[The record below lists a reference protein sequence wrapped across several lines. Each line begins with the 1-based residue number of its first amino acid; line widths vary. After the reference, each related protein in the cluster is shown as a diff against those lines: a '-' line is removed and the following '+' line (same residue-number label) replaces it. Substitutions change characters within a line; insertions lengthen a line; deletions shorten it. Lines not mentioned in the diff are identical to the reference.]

1 MLGEIGCKHSLAI
14 IWGSKPPNPRLHK
27 IEQLLNKGAKIDH
40 FIPAVGEV
48 DGYDWIL
55 SGHDTVF
62 RRAVK
67 LKNAL
72 DNAIGPYSKPNVVEM
87 LVGQFP
93 TYRKNAQGS
102 WKSLLGRLFRHRLY
116 TAAQILIKTHEPTNP
131 LYDLVC
137 CHNDPTDVFIWLPL
151 IFEHY
156 TPSTQIK
163 LCLQKMS
170 NDGAFQNYRPRR
182 WLPVITNYLRRHSRY
197 GLDFVTRAIGG
208 TYSLDDPL
216 CLRYNRFGRNLWIA
230 QELRNM
236 NLISSVNITR
246 DEAGLILADNIPIM
260 PSCPQL
266 HDFLATQLLV
276 QFPFSIELD
285 KILGIGGE
293 SIVFRHPVDGIDRAL
308 KVAPYEEIANN
319 EKQLVQQ
326 AQQKL
331 RSRNGQLDL
340 ENAMCEINLDL
351 VNKTAEFGITTL
363 THKNLIHY
371 HNIIID
377 VVHGQFAYII
387 RKL

>member
-1 MLGEIGCKHSLAI
+1 M
-14 IWGSKPPNPRLHK
+14 
-27 IEQLLNKGAKIDH
+27 DH
-40 FIPAVGEV
+40 FIPAVNEIGSNHN
-48 DGYDWIL
+48 G
-55 SGHDTVF
+55 F

-67 LKNAL
+67 LRNAL
-72 DNAIGPYSKPNVVEM
+72 DNAIGPCSKPDVVEM
-87 LVGQFP
+87 LVRRFP

-102 WKSLLGRLFRHRLY
+102 WKSLLGRLFRHGLY
-116 TAAQILIKTHEPTNP
+116 TAAEILIITHEPTNP

-137 CHNDPTDVFIWLPL
+137 CHNDPTDVCCKTWLDL

-163 LCLQKMS
+163 LCLQKIS
-170 NDGAFQNYRPRR
+170 NDGAFQNYRPRS
-182 WLPVITNYLRRHSRY
+182 WLPVVMNYLRRHSRY

-208 TYSLDDPL
+208 TYSIYDPL
-216 CLRYNRFGRNLWIA
+216 CLRYNKCGRNLWIA

-236 NLISSVNITR
+236 NLVGDVNITR
-246 DEAGLILADNIPIM
+246 DETGTIFADNIPI
-260 PSCPQL
+260 SCPEL
-266 HDFLATQLLV
+266 HHYLETQSRV

-293 SIVFRHPVDGIDRAL
+293 SIVFRHPVDGIARAL
-308 KVAPYEEIANN
+308 KVAPYEKIAND
-319 EKQLVQQ
+319 EKQVIQQ

-331 RSRNGQLDL
+331 RSRSGQLDL
-340 ENAMCEINLDL
+340 ENEMCESNLDL